1 MYAQHTHTPHT
12 YTHTPHTHIHTHV
25 HILYVHSEVKMRA
38 HDLTYYSHRKST
50 LYFCLFYICMYV
62 CTYVCQLVII
72 LFICIAIRRISVR
85 TELPSTNRDKDWSG
99 MFGLWSDALSSS
111 VSSYGLMPCHLQCHL
126 MVWCLDIFS
135 VILWSDALS
144 SSLFSASQDWF
155 ISPDYAPDK
164 GQSMTGCL
172 KSKFLLAQ
180 KKVE

>member
-1 MYAQHTHTPHT
+1 MYAQHTHHT
-12 YTHTPHTHIHTHV
+12 YTHTPHTHIHIYV

-38 HDLTYYSHRKST
+38 HDLTNYSHRKST
-50 LYFCLFYICMYV
+50 LYFCLFYICM
-62 CTYVCQLVII
+62 YVCQLVII

-126 MVWCLDIFS
+126 MV
-135 VILWSDALS
+135 
-144 SSLFSASQDWF
+144 
-155 ISPDYAPDK
+155 
-164 GQSMTGCL
+164 